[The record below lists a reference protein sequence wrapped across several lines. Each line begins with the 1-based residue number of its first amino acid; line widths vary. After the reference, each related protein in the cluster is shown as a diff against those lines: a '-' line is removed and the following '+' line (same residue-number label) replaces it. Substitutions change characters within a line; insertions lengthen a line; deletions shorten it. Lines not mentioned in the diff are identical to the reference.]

1 MLKFVLRLFLLFLF
15 VIHTKLTMAKEI
27 DNQFNFQHFIENYT
41 LTEDFLLKMEQ
52 IGKEYE
58 NLLPELKT
66 SNTPYNSSIKE
77 FTAYIFDQPKLMS
90 ILKNNNIT
98 PKDFAVGC
106 NMFEGILMA
115 LSWGFE
121 FDEKKTVFLSNLEF
135 GKKHMYR
142 ILAVES
148 KICNPT
154 KKKETANKFN
164 FPHVIA
170 NYILTEDLLFKM
182 EQINK
187 EECENSPPESKV
199 SNTEKASDI
208 EIEHDDSIERL
219 VASISNQPKL
229 MNILRKNNITP
240 KDFAIGTIALQATL
254 TMLLAPLELLKK
266 EGISFDE
273 KNTVVSNNLE
283 FGKKYMYRMLVAL
296 RGRCK

>member
-1 MLKFVLRLFLLFLF
+1 
-15 VIHTKLTMAKEI
+15 MAKEI
-27 DNQFNFQHFIENYT
+27 DNQFNSQHFIENYT

-58 NLLPELKT
+58 NLLPEFET
-66 SNTPYNSSIKE
+66 SNIPYNGSIKE

-106 NMFEGILMA
+106 NMFEVILMA

-142 ILAVES
+142 ILAVAS
-148 KICNPT
+148 KICNPI

-170 NYILTEDLLFKM
+170 NYILTEDLLLKM

-187 EECENSPPESKV
+187 EKCENSPPESKV

-208 EIEHDDSIERL
+208 EIEHDDSIKGL

-240 KDFAIGTIALQATL
+240 KDFSIATLALQATL
-254 TMLLAPLELLKK
+254 TMLSVPLEILKK

-273 KNTVVSNNLE
+273 KSTVVSDNLE
-283 FGKKYMYRMLVAL
+283 FGKKHMYRMLVIL
-296 RGRCK
+296 KRRCK